1 MIEKRI
7 SNAIKVCGLVEN
19 TKIASFEPDVHIPE
33 EVQNFA
39 ANLQADPRFAYMH
52 AIAMSDGDSYGSNM
66 NGDVFTWD
74 ELTGT
79 QGEAEAA
86 KNKGELAGIPIPRFK
101 TFEQAKFFKHHAN
114 SDYDKFYGDVP
125 LAAINEP
132 MRRIELIIRV
142 ARQDIPELN
151 MVGAPDVCLNLDNGI
166 QVCLSMG
173 SRISHEQCNYCGAT
187 NEFISQRCPHLA
199 TQMGEIMPNGVKVAA
214 LNYGMRFFDISKVTI
229 PADPIAFSLNK
240 VASII
245 APPNKA
251 FDVEIKK
258 SNWRQKWSEIYKEI
272 PSDAAEKVECGEFV
286 ASEPIPFEDSE
297 LQTLAKTAH
306 LNSLL
311 NTASA
316 LGIVFAPYELMK
328 LALYSGVSDV
338 NEADVNGI
346 NVMSVDYGV
355 ANLLKNKVAER
366 SGYFI
371 APHNSKWQE
380 EKFAGYEDACDFYAF
395 YRTALSCVPVSDLT
409 KSAAAIPAIRDIV
422 GRNANPLKA
431 ASYLAHTGY

>member
-1 MIEKRI
+1 MIEKHI

-19 TKIASFEPDVHIPE
+19 TKIASFEPDIHIPE
-33 EVQNFA
+33 EVQNFV
-39 ANLQADPRFAYMH
+39 ANLQPDPRFAYMH

-74 ELTGT
+74 ELIGN
-79 QGEAEAA
+79 QDEAEAA
-86 KNKGELAGIPIPRFK
+86 KNKGDLAGVSIPRYK

-125 LAAINEP
+125 LAACNAP
-132 MRRIELIIRV
+132 MKRIELIIRV
-142 ARQDIPELN
+142 ARNDIPEMG
-151 MVGAPDVCLNLDNGI
+151 MVGAPDVCVNLDNGI

-173 SRISHEQCNYCGAT
+173 SRITHETCSYCNNS

-199 TQMGEIMPNGVKVAA
+199 NQMGEIMPNGVKVAA

-229 PADPIAFSLNK
+229 PADPIAFSLSK

-245 APPNKA
+245 PPPNKC
-251 FDVEIKK
+251 FDVEVKK

-272 PSDAAEKVECGEFV
+272 PSDAAEKVECGECV
-286 ASEPIPFEDSE
+286 SEEPSAFKDEE
-297 LQTLAKTAH
+297 LQALAKTAH

-311 NTASA
+311 NTSTA

-328 LALYSGVSDV
+328 LAFYSGINDV
-338 NEADVNGI
+338 NDADVGSI
-346 NVMSVDYGV
+346 NVMDVNYGV
-355 ANLLKNKVAER
+355 ANILKTKMAER
-366 SGYFI
+366 SGYYI
-371 APHNSKWQE
+371 SPHSTKWQE
-380 EKFAGYEDACDFYAF
+380 EKFAGYDDACDFYAF
-395 YRTALSCVPVSDLT
+395 YRTALSCVPVSELT
-409 KSAAAIPAIRDIV
+409 KAAAAIPAIRDIV
-422 GRNANPLKA
+422 GRNANTLKA